1 MRIGIQNDLIEKQI
15 KREND
20 FDDYKTKM
28 QSLLQSVS
36 TDKGKKS
43 TNAQYDNLLKSFM
56 QEEEKYKK
64 EMEALKQENE
74 KMKKAIANNSTM
86 SNDSALN
93 ISTSS
98 NQDNNTNILSK
109 LNSRSSSDKEH
120 IETEKLMQEQMNL
133 LKEELRK
140 TENELD
146 NTKKANINSLNII
159 KSSFGKII
167 NDITLNN
174 DNRQFLAM
182 IMKGLGYTDN
192 EVKDTLKKKRNK

>member
-1 MRIGIQNDLIEKQI
+1 MRG
-15 KREND
+15 
-20 FDDYKTKM
+20 
-28 QSLLQSVS
+28 
-36 TDKGKKS
+36 
-43 TNAQYDNLLKSFM
+43 
-56 QEEEKYKK
+56 
-64 EMEALKQENE
+64 E
-74 KMKKAIANNSTM
+74 KMKKAIANNSMM

-140 TENELD
+140 TANELD

-174 DNRQFLAM
+174 DNRPFLAM

>member
-1 MRIGIQNDLIEKQI
+1 
-15 KREND
+15 
-20 FDDYKTKM
+20 
-28 QSLLQSVS
+28 
-36 TDKGKKS
+36 
-43 TNAQYDNLLKSFM
+43 
-56 QEEEKYKK
+56 
-64 EMEALKQENE
+64 MEALKQENE
-74 KMKKAIANNSTM
+74 KMKKSIANNSMM

>member
-1 MRIGIQNDLIEKQI
+1 
-15 KREND
+15 
-20 FDDYKTKM
+20 M
-28 QSLLQSVS
+28 Q
-36 TDKGKKS
+36 
-43 TNAQYDNLLKSFM
+43 LK
-56 QEEEKYKK
+56 EVK
-64 EMEALKQENE
+64 
-74 KMKKAIANNSTM
+74 
-86 SNDSALN
+86 
-93 ISTSS
+93 

-146 NTKKANINSLNII
+146 NTKKANINSLQII